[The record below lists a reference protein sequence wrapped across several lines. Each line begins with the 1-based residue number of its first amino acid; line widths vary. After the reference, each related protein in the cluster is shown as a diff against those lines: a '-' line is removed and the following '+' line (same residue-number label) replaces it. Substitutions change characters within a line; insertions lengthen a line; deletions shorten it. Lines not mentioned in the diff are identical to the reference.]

1 MTEVI
6 NRLIGYAFGLIT
18 MYIIIRVTERKNDD

>member
-6 NRLIGYAFGLIT
+6 NRLVGYAFGLIT
-18 MYIIIRVTERKNDD
+18 MYIIMRVTEREGE

>member
-1 MTEVI
+1 MTEAI

-18 MYIIIRVTERKNDD
+18 MYIIIRVTERSE